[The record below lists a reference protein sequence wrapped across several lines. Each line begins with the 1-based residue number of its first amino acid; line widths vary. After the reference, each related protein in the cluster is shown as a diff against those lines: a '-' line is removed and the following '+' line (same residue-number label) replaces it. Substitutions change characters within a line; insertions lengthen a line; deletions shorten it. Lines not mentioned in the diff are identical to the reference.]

1 MALAG
6 TSFKAWLDGALALEM
21 CGWSQHEPVKGC
33 VVSPLDY
40 RGVGSYRPELP
51 NEEFAQFVD
60 LPQQRSVADRQ
71 RTQPGQDEKR
81 P

>member
-1 MALAG
+1 MALAC
-6 TSFKAWLDGALALEM
+6 TSFKAWLEARSRSKCADGAST
-21 CGWSQHEPVKGC
+21 SQSRAAQ
-33 VVSPLDY
+33 SPLDY
-40 RGVGSYRPELP
+40 PGVGSYRPELP

>member
-1 MALAG
+1 MALAC
-6 TSFKAWLDGALALEM
+6 TSFKAWLDRARAQNVRT
-21 CGWSQHEPVKGC
+21 SQFKGC
-33 VVSPLDY
+33 VVTPLDY